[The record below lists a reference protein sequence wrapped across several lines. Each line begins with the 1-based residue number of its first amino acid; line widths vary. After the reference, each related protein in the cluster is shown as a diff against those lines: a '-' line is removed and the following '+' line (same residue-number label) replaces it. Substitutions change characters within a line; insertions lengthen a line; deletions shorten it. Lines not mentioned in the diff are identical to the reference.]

1 MSFLGRRGRRGRGQ
15 VGSLA
20 FTLWVATYQLV
31 DEEPFADIL
40 VGKDLHG
47 IENELIDP
55 RTVAIFP

>member
-1 MSFLGRRGRRGRGQ
+1 MRGQ
-15 VGSLA
+15 RGQGWVGSLA
-20 FTLWVATYQLV
+20 FTLWVTTYQLV